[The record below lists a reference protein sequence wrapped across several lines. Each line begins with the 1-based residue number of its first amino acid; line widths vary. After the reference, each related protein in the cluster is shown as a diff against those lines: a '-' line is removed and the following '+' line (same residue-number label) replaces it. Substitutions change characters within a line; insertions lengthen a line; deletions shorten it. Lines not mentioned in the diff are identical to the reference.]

1 LSGEPDFE
9 AYLAGVEPADIIH
22 LLNEA
27 VGLFIAVAICPPLG
41 VVPHNAID

>member
-9 AYLAGVEPADIIH
+9 AYLAGVEPADIIR

-27 VGLFIAVAICPPLG
+27 AGPFVAGGTNDDGLARLYLRQ
-41 VVPHNAID
+41 